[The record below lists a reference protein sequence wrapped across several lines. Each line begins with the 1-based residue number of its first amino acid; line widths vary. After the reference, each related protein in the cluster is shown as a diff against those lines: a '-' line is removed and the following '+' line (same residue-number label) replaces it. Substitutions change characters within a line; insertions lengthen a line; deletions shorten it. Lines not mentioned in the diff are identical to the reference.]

1 MDLQQKAERAVKN
14 CYWRKDL
21 CGIEIC
27 TGNCRPCIRVIKD
40 GKCQTLR
47 ELCKKERE
55 NNGAAQTQ
63 PDSDKS

>member
-1 MDLQQKAERAVKN
+1 MDLQQKAEKAIKS

-27 TGNCRPCIRVIKD
+27 AGNCRPCIRVIKD

-47 ELCKKERE
+47 ELCKKESE
-55 NNGAAQTQ
+55 SKQ
-63 PDSDKS
+63 